1 MRIVYRPAAVQDI
14 IKTSDYIKNNLKN
27 PQAAQKL
34 KEQIARGISL
44 LKDNPNLGALL
55 SDKFSLSED
64 VKYRYIIINKQI
76 VFYEVNDDIIEIVRV
91 LDGRTDYLSKLF

>member
-1 MRIVYRPAAVQDI
+1 MRIVYRPSAVKDI
-14 IKTSDYIKNNLKN
+14 LDTSDYIKNNLNN

-55 SDKFSLSED
+55 ADKFSLSED
-64 VKYRYIIINKQI
+64 VNYRYIIIKKQI
-76 VFYEVNDDIIEIVRV
+76 VFYEVNDDVIEIVRV

>member
-1 MRIVYRPAAVQDI
+1 MMIVYRTDAVQDI
-14 IKTSDYIKNNLKN
+14 IETYENIKNILKN
-27 PQAAQKL
+27 PQAAKKL

-55 SDKFSLSED
+55 SDKFSLTDD

-76 VFYEVNDDIIEIVRV
+76 VFYEVNDEVIEIVRV

>member
-76 VFYEVNDDIIEIVRV
+76 VFYEVNDEVIEIVRV

>member
-1 MRIVYRPAAVQDI
+1 M
-14 IKTSDYIKNNLKN
+14 
-27 PQAAQKL
+27 
-34 KEQIARGISL
+34 

-55 SDKFSLSED
+55 ADKFSLTDD

-76 VFYEVNDDIIEIVRV
+76 VFYEVNDDVIEIVRV

>member
-1 MRIVYRPAAVQDI
+1 MKIVYRPAAVQDI
-14 IKTSDYIKNNLKN
+14 IETSDYIKNNLKN

-55 SDKFSLSED
+55 ADKFSLSEN

-76 VFYEVNDDIIEIVRV
+76 VFYEVNDEIIEIVRV